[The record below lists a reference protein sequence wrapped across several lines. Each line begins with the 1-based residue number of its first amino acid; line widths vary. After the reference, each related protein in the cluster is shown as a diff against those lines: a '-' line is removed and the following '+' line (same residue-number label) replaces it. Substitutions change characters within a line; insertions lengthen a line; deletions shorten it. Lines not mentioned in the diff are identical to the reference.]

1 MSQEVIRKNL
11 LDNIQK
17 RADSIENLNVNVDDA
32 DADKLI
38 KLYDPNNMN
47 INIEETNKIL
57 EEILILPHLKALL
70 EDLKE
75 LKKTPKSASAAAPA
89 ALAART
95 AAAAARTASPTARTA
110 APAAV
115 LKTALKK
122 LIKKYTGNCIIDIEK
137 FTTEIINLITNS
149 PTKPPTNSSKGGK
162 ANSPTKAKPAPKS
175 APKPAPKSAPKP
187 ARKTKSSKK

>member
-57 EEILILPHLKALL
+57 ERILLLPHLIFIFMRPKIWNN
-70 EDLKE
+70 DLFFEKW
-75 LKKTPKSASAAAPA
+75 PKST
-89 ALAART
+89 LFILRIHDK
-95 AAAAARTASPTARTA
+95 RW
-110 APAAV
+110 
-115 LKTALKK
+115 
-122 LIKKYTGNCIIDIEK
+122 NC
-137 FTTEIINLITNS
+137 
-149 PTKPPTNSSKGGK
+149 
-162 ANSPTKAKPAPKS
+162 
-175 APKPAPKSAPKP
+175 
-187 ARKTKSSKK
+187 